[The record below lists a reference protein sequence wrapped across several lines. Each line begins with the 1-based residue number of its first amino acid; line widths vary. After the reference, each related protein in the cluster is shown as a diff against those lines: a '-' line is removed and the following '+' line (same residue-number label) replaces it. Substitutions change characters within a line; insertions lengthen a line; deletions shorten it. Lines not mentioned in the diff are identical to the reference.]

1 MPARILIVE
10 DDGVV
15 AATLEAYLQHAGHE
29 VTLARDGREGLAIAQ
44 AGEHAL
50 VILDVM
56 IPGLGGMEVCRQL
69 RRTSQLPVLMLT
81 ARTTEDD
88 RVRGFET
95 GADDYVGKPFSPRE
109 VVCRVQAL
117 LRRGAQPDA
126 GRPSAVTYGDL
137 VIDRWAHDVRVDARP
152 VSVTR
157 TEFALLD
164 ALILAEGRTLT
175 REQLIG
181 RVFGPDYDGTD
192 RTVDTHLTNL
202 RRKLDPQQAQRFI
215 VTVHG
220 VGYRWIGRHA

>member
-1 MPARILIVE
+1 M
-10 DDGVV
+10 
-15 AATLEAYLQHAGHE
+15 
-29 VTLARDGREGLAIAQ
+29 
-44 AGEHAL
+44 
-50 VILDVM
+50 
-56 IPGLGGMEVCRQL
+56 
-69 RRTSQLPVLMLT
+69 
-81 ARTTEDD
+81 
-88 RVRGFET
+88 
-95 GADDYVGKPFSPRE
+95 
-109 VVCRVQAL
+109 
-117 LRRGAQPDA
+117 
-126 GRPSAVTYGDL
+126 TYGDL
-137 VIDRWAHDVRVDARP
+137 AIDRWAHDVRVDARP

-202 RRKLDPQQAQRFI
+202 RRKPDPQQAQRFI